1 MITLFFLYVL
11 TSTVQI
17 MHTVFV
23 VALSTLACNKTSPKG
38 KNRMLFRME
47 KSNGIMRRKNAFIDI
62 TIVESS
68 LFDDKARNKSNMA
81 FIHVLSLILHIKT
94 HC

>member
-1 MITLFFLYVL
+1 MVL
-11 TSTVQI
+11 CAV
-17 MHTVFV
+17 
-23 VALSTLACNKTSPKG
+23 
-38 KNRMLFRME
+38 
-47 KSNGIMRRKNAFIDI
+47 KNAFIDI